1 MKNILIL
8 VFTLL
13 LTVPAFGQFQNQQQ
27 RRGAEPLRNRIPNQ
41 PPTET
46 QKENMLKK
54 IEDKK
59 QEFITDF
66 INKLEADEFQKEII
80 KQTIDDY
87 FTKKIE
93 LLSFPFSSIL
103 ERTEALNVFDK
114 NHFTELKF
122 LISEN
127 DMKKIMNMT
136 KGNISD
142 EDDDEDKKKKKK
154 KKRRRNKDKD
164 N

>member
-13 LTVPAFGQFQNQQQ
+13 LAVPAFGQFQNQQQ
-27 RRGAEPLRNRIPNQ
+27 QQRGADPLRNRIPNQ

-46 QKENMLKK
+46 QKENRLKEM
-54 IEDKK
+54 EDKK

-66 INKLEADEFQKEII
+66 ISKLEGDAFQKEII
-80 KQTIDDY
+80 KQTIDAY

-93 LLSFPFSSIL
+93 LLTFPFSNL
-103 ERTEALNVFDK
+103 TERTDALKAFDS
-114 NHFTELKF
+114 NHFTELKS

-127 DMKKIMNMT
+127 DMKRIMNMT
-136 KGNISD
+136 EGNLSD
-142 EDDDEDKKKKKK
+142 EDDDKKK
-154 KKRRRNKDKD
+154 KKRRRKKD
-164 N
+164 NDN